1 MNSNFIFLG
10 NVPTP
15 YKLERQY
22 NYQFPGSDASNSSIV
37 FQDRSLATIET
48 EGNDLLISSLAGFN
62 QRKDPNSGSRQTARE
77 TVVAYKEEVLVKN
90 YNDPEN
96 VEVIVKQYDPRKEG
110 VVNRRFHFKIG
121 ADTINPLDA
130 LTPAEG
136 KSEMPHIPFGVKVQS
151 IDCSY
156 TYNQLYLI
164 IQFEHYIPVVCGEP
178 LESGEPVWGH
188 EIFSYSS
195 LEFDVTKEYM

>member
-22 NYQFPGSDASNSSIV
+22 NYQFPGSTASNSSIV
-37 FQDRSLATIET
+37 FQDRSLATIDT
-48 EGNDLLISSLAGFN
+48 EGNDLLITSLAGFN
-62 QRKDPNSGSRQTARE
+62 QKKDPASRNRHDIKGSI
-77 TVVAYKEEVLVKN
+77 VAYREEVLVKN
-90 YNDPEN
+90 YTDAEN
-96 VEVIVKQYDPRKEG
+96 VEVIVKQYDPFVEG
-110 VVNRRFHFKIG
+110 KVKRRFHFKAG
-121 ADTINPLDA
+121 ADTINPLEA

-156 TYNQLYLI
+156 NYNQLYLI

-178 LESGEPVWGH
+178 LETGEQNWGH

-195 LEFDVTKEYM
+195 LEFDVTKDYM